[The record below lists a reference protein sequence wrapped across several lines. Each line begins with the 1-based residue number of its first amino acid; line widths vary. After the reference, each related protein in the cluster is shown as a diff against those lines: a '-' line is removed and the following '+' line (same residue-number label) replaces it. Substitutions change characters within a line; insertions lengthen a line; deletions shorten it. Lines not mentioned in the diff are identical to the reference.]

1 MQDPSPYDSEQLQE
15 NFSEL
20 IEAVYQAVV
29 KVGSTQSLE
38 DALMIRNE
46 IRRLPNGLVTEILN
60 QIILRL
66 VLADP
71 EVCRWFV
78 LDVFLR
84 DVDPEAR
91 ADVAERINILLADLQ
106 SQQGQT

>member
-1 MQDPSPYDSEQLQE
+1 MQDPSLSNFEQLPD

-20 IEAVYQAVV
+20 IEAVYQAVIR
-29 KVGSTQSLE
+29 VGSTQNLQ
-38 DALMIRNE
+38 DAIVIRNE
-46 IRRLPNGLVTEILN
+46 IRRLPNSLVTEVLN

-66 VLADP
+66 VLVNP
-71 EVCRWFV
+71 EICRWFV

-84 DVDPEAR
+84 DVDLEAK

-106 SQQGQT
+106 SQQDQR